1 MSQCLSSFLG
11 TCPASGCVFFRI
23 DFFGLRFPEGDIGR
37 LKRLS
42 VMTVVFPNFTFGIVY
57 KLSCLVDMD
66 VPDDWE
72 DICVDTLNPINC
84 TIAEQLEAETEAKS
98 VRRTSGTSGTS
109 RTSSTRSKKKRLYS
123 RRYQKML
130 KMNLDGKHVVVE
142 PKPVYTHHAQE
153 RVHQGRTGE
162 YVTSRRGNRVVVIT
176 VLPRLAHQKG
186 SRKQI
191 PRLFEQRKQPKGKY
205 KYR

>member
-1 MSQCLSSFLG
+1 
-11 TCPASGCVFFRI
+11 
-23 DFFGLRFPEGDIGR
+23 
-37 LKRLS
+37 
-42 VMTVVFPNFTFGIVY
+42 
-57 KLSCLVDMD
+57 MD
-66 VPDDWE
+66 VPDWE
-72 DICVDTLNPINC
+72 DIRVDSLKPINC
-84 TIAEQLEAETEAKS
+84 TIAEQLEPEAES
-98 VRRTSGTSGTS
+98 VSEKKPKPKPKPTSVN
-109 RTSSTRSKKKRLYS
+109 RSKKKRLYN

-130 KMNLDGKHVVVE
+130 KMNLDGNHVVVE

-186 SRKQI
+186 TRKQI
-191 PRLFEQRKQPKGKY
+191 PRLFRQRKQPKGKY